1 MQRTFCRVL
10 LFALAGLLL
19 ADSPLA
25 GKTFKLYYLGGQSDM
40 DGYGYVKELPAT
52 LQGAGKT

>member
-10 LFALAGLLL
+10 LFAPAGLL
-19 ADSPLA
+19 LA

>member
-1 MQRTFCRVL
+1 L
-10 LFALAGLLL
+10 LFALAGLL
-19 ADSPLA
+19 LA
-25 GKTFKLYYLGGQSDM
+25 GKTFKLYYLGGQSGM